1 MPKAFVCNTCK
12 QSKTEEDFELK
23 KNWGRSTSNRMRKC
37 KECVAVQRLY
47 VNEPRSYFSKIC
59 SSQKHLHTSGKRNPE
74 GLEWVLTPD
83 DLVQLFEAQEMRCA
97 YSGVLMT
104 TFRDGTGHKDLNAS
118 LDRKNPEVGY
128 RSDNVHLVCHR
139 VNFMKHTLSEPMFLW
154 WIENIASHSFAKK
167 H

>member
-23 KNWGRSTSNRMRKC
+23 KNGGRSTSNRMRKC